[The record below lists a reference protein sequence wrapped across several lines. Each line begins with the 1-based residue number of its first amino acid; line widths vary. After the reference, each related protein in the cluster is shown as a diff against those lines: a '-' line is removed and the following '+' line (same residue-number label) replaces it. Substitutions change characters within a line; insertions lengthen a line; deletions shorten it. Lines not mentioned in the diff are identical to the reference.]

1 MGTTE
6 ALLLLILFGLYVV
19 IKVLNSI
26 ELLLK
31 QLVRN
36 TGGVHHDLD

>member
-1 MGTTE
+1 MDATT
-6 ALLLLILFGLYVV
+6 ALLLLIVFGLYVV

-31 QLVRN
+31 QLVHN
-36 TGGVHHDLD
+36 TGGTHHDLD

>member
-1 MGTTE
+1 MDAIT